1 MKLIPRRT
9 SAAFTRT
16 ELLFV
21 VVTSICLFILATMLM
36 PALGKAKAKSGLS
49 RCWRNQKEIGTAF
62 RVFASDNGDLYPLQA
77 LANPYIY
84 QTSFSSNAPGVV
96 ASTNAQAWQVFQA
109 MWNELQTP
117 KVLLCPNDLVRK
129 SNERVINF
137 NGLAG
142 ETNVVTLNSLGH
154 PDNQNRAVS
163 YAPQATATEMNPLGV
178 GNLDNNINFATEK
191 TFGKTKAAAS
201 GSRFSI
207 TSPEQARRLYWV
219 KGRNSEPPH
228 GPGNLTYADGSVH
241 QGDATVLQQAL
252 LNAGAAYGWGT
263 ATAPGPG
270 ASVFLMP

>member
-1 MKLIPRRT
+1 MKLT
-9 SAAFTRT
+9 TRKKT
-16 ELLFV
+16 TGLTRLELLIV
-21 VVTSICLFILATMLM
+21 IVIIIVLVSPLLPTLNR
-36 PALGKAKAKSGLS
+36 AKAKRGRIKCLS
-49 RCWRNQKEIGTAF
+49 NQKQIGTAF
-62 RVFASDNGDLYPLQA
+62 RVFASDNGDLFPLQA
-77 LANPYIY
+77 RGNSYIY
-84 QTSFSSNAPGVV
+84 QPERVGTDPGAV

-191 TFGKTKAAAS
+191 AFGKTKAAAS

-207 TSPEQARRLYWV
+207 NSPEQARRLYWV
-219 KGRNSEPPH
+219 KGRNIEPPH
-228 GPGNLTYADGSVH
+228 APGNFTYADGRVQ

-263 ATAPGPG
+263 PTAPGPG
-270 ASVFLMP
+270 ASEFLMP